1 MQRYFATK
9 DKFENIVINPDD
21 VFHIQKVMRM
31 KIGDI
36 IEINCDGTIYHA
48 KILSFTP
55 TFAFETVDC
64 IDENH
69 EVNGYIRLL
78 YCLPKGD
85 KTDLVIQKAVELGAS
100 EIVLINSTRSIAKI
114 TKENKAKKIDR
125 FHKIIKEASEQS
137 KRTRL
142 LKLEDVISFKEIEN
156 YPADLSLIAYEN
168 TDFTS
173 EDLLDELSSIKGKT
187 VNVLVGAEGGITKEE
202 LEISKKLGYKEI
214 SLGKRILRS
223 ETACLYILSLLS
235 FYMEN

>member
-36 IEINCDGTIYHA
+36 IEINCDGAIYHA

-55 TFAFETVDC
+55 TFSFETIDC
-64 IDENH
+64 IKENH
-69 EVNGYIRLL
+69 EVDGYIRLL

-114 TKENKAKKIDR
+114 TKENKSKKIDR

-142 LKLEDVISFKEIEN
+142 LKLEDVISFKELEN

-173 EDLLDELSSIKGKT
+173 EDLLDELSSIKGKI

-202 LEISKKLGYKEI
+202 LEISKKIGYKEI